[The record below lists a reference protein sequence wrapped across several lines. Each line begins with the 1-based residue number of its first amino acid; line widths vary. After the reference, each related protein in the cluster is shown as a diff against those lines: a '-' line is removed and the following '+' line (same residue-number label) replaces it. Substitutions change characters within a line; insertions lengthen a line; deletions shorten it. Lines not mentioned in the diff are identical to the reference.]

1 MENRKKELFNNLEEN
16 IKDSKNT
23 LNKLIKEIKLISI
36 DDKQI
41 KDLKLLLVEAESKL
55 KNIDS
60 SQFSEE
66 E

>member
-1 MENRKKELFNNLEEN
+1 MDNSKKELLNNLEES

-23 LNKLIKEIKLISI
+23 LNKLIKEIESLTQ
-36 DDKQI
+36 DDQQI
-41 KDLKLLLVEAESKL
+41 IDLKHLLVEAESKL

-60 SQFSEE
+60 SQLSEE

>member
-41 KDLKLLLVEAESKL
+41 KDLELLLVEAESKL